1 MPRRFKSRR
10 SKVALQLTDDCA
22 IHVALCSHDIDW
34 NRKTVSGILV
44 VMGSAT
50 VWSQAADAFGLV
62 GEVTSAKEFYRAY
75 TIARQY
81 ETYNTMLPLMAH
93 VPMVRHAIVDGP
105 NVPVRGLLWL
115 GAIIYNLGWLSDGS
129 SMAIYYQVV
138 ELHKKHA
145 VLKQMTYLPGTRSIF
160 DCVVYTNSPTI
171 RICIDGYNGDPY
183 IYQVGLRGYENIN
196 VASPQHVLP

>member
-34 NRKTVSGILV
+34 DRKTISGILL
-44 VMGSAT
+44 VMGSSS

-62 GEVTSAKEFYRAY
+62 GEVHSAKDFYRAY

-81 ETYNTMLPLMAH
+81 ETYFTMLPMRTH
-93 VPMVRHAIVDGP
+93 VPMVRHAIVDGLK
-105 NVPVRGLLWL
+105 VPVRGLLWL

-129 SMAIYYQVV
+129 SMAIYYQVF
-138 ELHKKHA
+138 ELHKRYA
-145 VLKQMTYLPGTRSIF
+145 VLKQMTSPPGMSSIF

-183 IYQVGLRGYENIN
+183 MYQYGLKGYEHINI
-196 VASPQHVLP
+196 AAPHYILP